1 MDLSILLARFLI
13 VAALVIIALL
23 ILICWRDIK
32 LTIEQIREDTCAKVL
47 RKSQRYGFLA
57 RDVKERI
64 VLEYLDENG
73 FILERRKN
81 A

>member
-13 VAALVIIALL
+13 AAALLIIALL
-23 ILICWRDIK
+23 ILICWHDIK
-32 LTIEQIREDTCAKVL
+32 RTIERIREDTCSKVL
-47 RKSQRYGFLA
+47 SKAQRFSFLT
-57 RDVKERI
+57 RDVKEKI

-73 FILERRKN
+73 FVLEWRKN